1 MPYSSNK
8 PAWAG
13 DDDDTVSNAP
23 VTPITL
29 VAIIRRRSSIILNDD
44 VDCRLWVVEDSE
56 TTEKAEAEG
65 TKSKADQIVNF
76 IFFLGR

>member
-29 VAIIRRRSSIILNDD
+29 VAIIRRRSSIILND
-44 VDCRLWVVEDSE
+44 VDRCLWQKEEDSE

-76 IFFLGR
+76 IFFLGK